1 MKDNKNIERLFQEK
15 FKDFE
20 ATPPQGSW
28 DMIASRLNEKKKK
41 KRVIPFWFQLSG
53 IAASLI
59 IVGTLILNYQSE
71 QDNLIQDNTNTIV
84 SEDAKNKTNNDN
96 NISNTGIKNSRIT
109 SSESNKLNQKT
120 SEKNKFE
127 ENINQNK
134 INTNSITKTKNA
146 VVSGSKEN
154 KKTNSTI
161 SSFTN
166 SNGNIVDNNK
176 GNKVSKNKKN
186 TAKNNAITT
195 SNDEL
200 IGNENVFNNSNDK
213 SLVIDQK
220 KKSIDQTNNIN
231 SDKIDAFFEI
241 DNKET
246 TLTNNTNNDLKE
258 NNGSNI
264 IVAST
269 EIITKDST
277 LVAKIAE
284 EKNPLEE
291 LLAAKE
297 EGRNEDE
304 KEKEKRSKWAISSN
318 AAPVYFNSIAEGS
331 SLDQQFKSNAK
342 NYSTTLS
349 YGIGG
354 SYMVSNK
361 VSIRTGINNINLSY
375 STNDVIYQ
383 TKLNSTINNNVPTI
397 SRNSNGSNVT
407 FSSKNNIQNTLNGD
421 VENVTINNSGSIKQD
436 LSYIEVPIE
445 LSYKLV
451 DKKFGIEIIGGMST
465 LFLNNNTVSLVTD
478 GMEMNV
484 GKANNLNN
492 IHFSSNVGLG
502 FKYSFWKN
510 FNANFQPMFKYQIN
524 TFSENSGNF
533 KPYFI
538 GLYSGISFSF

>member
-1 MKDNKNIERLFQEK
+1 MKEQKNIERLFQEK

-28 DMIASRLNEKKKK
+28 DIIASRLNEKKKK

-96 NISNTGIKNSRIT
+96 NISNTGIKNSKIT
-109 SSESNKLNQKT
+109 RSESNKLNQKT

-134 INTNSITKTKNA
+134 INTNSITKTKN
-146 VVSGSKEN
+146 VIVSGSKEN
-154 KKTNSTI
+154 KKSNSTI

-166 SNGNIVDNNK
+166 SNGNIVDNTK
-176 GNKVSKNKKN
+176 GNNISKNKKRN
-186 TAKNNAITT
+186 TAKNNNITIP
-195 SNDEL
+195 NDEL
-200 IGNENVFNNSNDK
+200 IGNENVFVNSNDK

-220 KKSIDQTNNIN
+220 KKSIVQTNNKNIN
-231 SDKIDAFFEI
+231 SDKIDAFFEK
-241 DNKET
+241 DKKET
-246 TLTNNTNNDLKE
+246 IVTNNTNDDLKE
-258 NNGSNI
+258 NNNSTT

-269 EIITKDST
+269 QIITKDST

-304 KEKEKRSKWAISSN
+304 KEKEKRSKWAVSTN
-318 AAPVYFNSIAEGS
+318 ASPVYFNSLAEGS
-331 SLDQQFKSNAK
+331 SIDSRLIANQKSFN
-342 NYSTTLS
+342 STLS
-349 YGIGG
+349 YGVGIN
-354 SYMVSNK
+354 YNITKKLTVK
-361 VSIRTGINNINLSY
+361 TGINSLKIDYN
-375 STNDVIYQ
+375 TNDITFYQDIGAKPLENIKTNNAGKMINIESKLQDNGQFVSVIGTPLVKYDGS
-383 TKLNSTINNNVPTI
+383 LNQEI
-397 SRNSNGSNVT
+397 G
-407 FSSKNNIQNTLNGD
+407 F
-421 VENVTINNSGSIKQD
+421 
-436 LSYIEVPIE
+436 IEVPLE
-445 LSYKLV
+445 LSYKLI
-451 DKKFGIEIIGGMST
+451 DKKFGIDVIGGVST
-465 LFLNNNTVSLVTD
+465 LFLSENNVSLVSN
-478 GMEMNV
+478 GQEMSI
-484 GKANNLNN
+484 GSANNLNN

>member
-1 MKDNKNIERLFQEK
+1 MKEQKNIERLFQEK

-20 ATPPQGSW
+20 AIPPQNSW
-28 DMIASRLNEKKKK
+28 DIIASRLNEKKKK
-41 KRVIPFWFQLSG
+41 KRVVPFWFQLSG

-59 IVGTLILNYQSE
+59 ILGTLIWNYQSE
-71 QDNLIQDNTNTIV
+71 NDVLIQDNNNTVV
-84 SEDAKNKTNNDN
+84 SEDANIKTNN
-96 NISNTGIKNSRIT
+96 TENSGIT
-109 SSESNKLNQKT
+109 SSESNELNQNT
-120 SEKNKFE
+120 SEKNKLE

-134 INTNSITKTKNA
+134 VNTNSITKSKNA
-146 VVSGSKEN
+146 IVFDSKSN
-154 KKTNSTI
+154 KKSNSTI

-186 TAKNNAITT
+186 TAKNNAITA

-200 IGNENVFNNSNDK
+200 IDNKNVFNNSNNK
-213 SLVIDQK
+213 NLVTNQK
-220 KKSIDQTNNIN
+220 EKSIDKTNNKNIN
-231 SDKIDAFFEI
+231 SDKIDAFFEK

-258 NNGSNI
+258 NNGSNTI
-264 IVAST
+264 IAPT
-269 EIITKDST
+269 EIIIKDST

-291 LLAAKE
+291 LLAEKE
-297 EGRNEDE
+297 EGKNED
-304 KEKEKRSKWAISSN
+304 EKEKRSKWAISSN
-318 AAPVYFNSIAEGS
+318 AAPVYFNSMAEGS
-331 SLDQQFKSNAK
+331 SLDQQFESNAK

-383 TKLNSTINNNVPTI
+383 TKLNSVINNNVPTI

-445 LSYKLV
+445 LSYKIV
-451 DKKFGIEIIGGMST
+451 DKKFGIEVIGGMST
-465 LFLNNNTVSLVTD
+465 LFLNNNTISLVTN

>member
-1 MKDNKNIERLFQEK
+1 MKEQKNIERLFQEK

-20 ATPPQGSW
+20 AIPPQNSW
-28 DMIASRLNEKKKK
+28 DIIASRLNEKKKK
-41 KRVIPFWFQLSG
+41 KRVVPFWFQLSG

-59 IVGTLILNYQSE
+59 IVGTLIWNYQSE
-71 QDNLIQDNTNTIV
+71 NDVLIQDNNNTVV
-84 SEDAKNKTNNDN
+84 SEDANIKTNN
-96 NISNTGIKNSRIT
+96 TENSGIT
-109 SSESNKLNQKT
+109 SSESNELNQNT
-120 SEKNKFE
+120 SEKNKLE

-134 INTNSITKTKNA
+134 VNTNSITKSKNA
-146 VVSGSKEN
+146 IVFDSKSN
-154 KKTNSTI
+154 KKSNSTI

-166 SNGNIVDNNK
+166 SNVNIVDNNK

-186 TAKNNAITT
+186 TAKNNAITA

-200 IGNENVFNNSNDK
+200 IDNKNVFNNSNNK
-213 SLVIDQK
+213 NLVTNQK
-220 KKSIDQTNNIN
+220 EKSIDKTNNKNIN
-231 SDKIDAFFEI
+231 SDKIDAFFEK

-258 NNGSNI
+258 NNGSNTI
-264 IVAST
+264 IAPT
-269 EIITKDST
+269 EIIIKDST

-291 LLAAKE
+291 LLAEKE
-297 EGRNEDE
+297 EGKNED
-304 KEKEKRSKWAISSN
+304 EKEKRSKWAISSN
-318 AAPVYFNSIAEGS
+318 AAPVYFNSMAEGS
-331 SLDQQFKSNAK
+331 SLDQQFESNAK

-383 TKLNSTINNNVPTI
+383 TKLNSVINNNVPTI

-445 LSYKLV
+445 LSYKIV
-451 DKKFGIEIIGGMST
+451 DKKFGIEVIGGMST
-465 LFLNNNTVSLVTD
+465 LFLNNNTISLVTN